1 MGNITIF
8 KSIKD
13 TSAPFYRSVDYIIH
27 RIKEGKS
34 KDIVKRIRE
43 EKDKE
48 KRNQIKK
55 ELPAICFSGE
65 FTRREDSALVSHSGV
80 ICLDF
85 DGFSKKADML
95 AKKEEFTKDKYTL
108 SVFISPSGD
117 GLKLLVK
124 IPADEDKHKSYFKS
138 LEKYYNCEQFDK
150 TSKNISR
157 VCYESYDP
165 LIFHNPESKEWDKV
179 SEEEFEQI
187 KRPDNERTITL
198 TDQNEIVRRLRLWW
212 ERQYGIV
219 VGERNANVYILA
231 AAFNDFGVNK
241 ELASYV
247 LGEFAHDDF
256 PLSEIKTTIDS
267 AYRKEQNFNTKFF
280 EDRDAIDSVRRQ
292 IKKGVPKKEIRQ
304 QLRDSGLS
312 DGVSDAVMVKI
323 EEDSSS
329 KEFWTK
335 SSKGAVS
342 VVHYLLK
349 EFLEDNGYFKYSP
362 EGTKNYIFVKVTNN
376 LISNASEDEIKDFVL
391 EYLFNMEDLSI
402 YNHFADKTRY
412 FKEDFLSLLSPVD
425 VYFVEDDKDNA
436 YLYYRNCA
444 VKANCNEIVMI
455 DYIDLGGYV
464 WKDQVIDRDFEICDA
479 HDCDFKT
486 FISNISGAER
496 DRVRSVESTVGFLLH
511 SYKNHGY
518 CPAVIINDE
527 VITDNP
533 EGGTGKGLFMNAIS
547 RMKKSSVIDG
557 KSFNFERSF
566 AYQTVSTDTQIIV
579 FDDVRRNFDF
589 ERLFSIVTE
598 GITLEKKNKDAIKIP
613 FHKSPKVVITTNY
626 AIKGKGNSFER
637 RKWELEFKQ
646 YYNKDFT
653 PHVEFGRLLFEDWND
668 DDWCKFDNY
677 MVNNLKNYLCFGFI
691 KSDFKNLKTRKFIAE
706 TDHSFWEW
714 MTDSENRYL
723 RTNSKIY
730 KEDVYKDFVLD
741 NPDFGQRGK
750 TSISLNKFYK
760 WLESFGM
767 FYTGETVE
775 QGRDGSGRWIKFVKK
790 EPEQS
795 EFEF

>member
-1 MGNITIF
+1 MNKSNPMGNITIF

-349 EFLEDNGYFKYSP
+349 
-362 EGTKNYIFVKVTNN
+362 
-376 LISNASEDEIKDFVL
+376 
-391 EYLFNMEDLSI
+391 
-402 YNHFADKTRY
+402 
-412 FKEDFLSLLSPVD
+412 
-425 VYFVEDDKDNA
+425 
-436 YLYYRNCA
+436 
-444 VKANCNEIVMI
+444 
-455 DYIDLGGYV
+455 
-464 WKDQVIDRDFEICDA
+464 
-479 HDCDFKT
+479 
-486 FISNISGAER
+486 
-496 DRVRSVESTVGFLLH
+496 
-511 SYKNHGY
+511 
-518 CPAVIINDE
+518 
-527 VITDNP
+527 
-533 EGGTGKGLFMNAIS
+533 
-547 RMKKSSVIDG
+547 
-557 KSFNFERSF
+557 
-566 AYQTVSTDTQIIV
+566 
-579 FDDVRRNFDF
+579 
-589 ERLFSIVTE
+589 
-598 GITLEKKNKDAIKIP
+598 
-613 FHKSPKVVITTNY
+613 
-626 AIKGKGNSFER
+626 
-637 RKWELEFKQ
+637 
-646 YYNKDFT
+646 
-653 PHVEFGRLLFEDWND
+653 
-668 DDWCKFDNY
+668 
-677 MVNNLKNYLCFGFI
+677 
-691 KSDFKNLKTRKFIAE
+691 
-706 TDHSFWEW
+706 
-714 MTDSENRYL
+714 
-723 RTNSKIY
+723 
-730 KEDVYKDFVLD
+730 
-741 NPDFGQRGK
+741 
-750 TSISLNKFYK
+750 
-760 WLESFGM
+760 
-767 FYTGETVE
+767 
-775 QGRDGSGRWIKFVKK
+775 
-790 EPEQS
+790 
-795 EFEF
+795 